1 MPILGLLKCVPA
13 RPTIGETAL
22 IEVHPPVGITAF
34 DAATSHSIRINGVPC
49 FRRYVQFIRPGLN
62 TVWAQAYGPGGPES
76 QSLAI
81 QILQPTNPP
90 AAITSGLPALL
101 SSSAVVA
108 PHVWPEIGVPLL
120 QTAHLPQQPNVV
132 AFGIGSS
139 SGLALRTES
148 IFNRSLRVLPEMLL
162 PNLGQSF
169 DISVQSAGQT
179 VTRTLT
185 FTNLYAMLKRIRGEA
200 HPTLTPVGF
209 ARRVGSGFKGHFT
222 IYNSEARPLVI
233 VRCRFDALSV
243 DGQTL
248 SGTSGGIIISQLIV
262 VPPRHIHFAVVFAS
276 FDNVAKDSNGFGA
289 HFTGRVAG
297 SDDMTNPITVRAN
310 VQFDLEPGQ
319 RSHLSSLAHSL
330 DAEAHL
336 NTIASA
342 LATLNRSGASLSEL
356 RSARLVSLPILE
368 DTRSVVSMGT
378 RAALSNGNLGDVHF
392 DSAVMPPTLTVGAEC
407 DPDNLPGNTPEGL
420 VCQANSETR
429 IITSPGRFMNA
440 RKRDVILS
448 PGGNGLIGGL
458 LTHVNHPQYY
468 SHSGIMTRNYD
479 QITHRTAS
487 QERLEAYPV
496 GSIPFDGP
504 EPTDDF
510 RPGVVKYDWP
520 GVITQNV
527 EDAVDGQVFT
537 DPDDPNHRPYTIQAF
552 DAVAAGA
559 TVQGN
564 WHIIPPIVIKPD
576 PMQETMKLREK
587 LHEVAGNAADS
598 VGTLHYRFYGYSDP
612 KIVKTAAPADSRW
625 AANTNPAICSSFI
638 WAMMKETGMLLQTA
652 GNVVTNADLRGS
664 AVSAGDKVGP
674 STPDGLFLYSA
685 AERKRCAEWLH
696 EQIANRAMDKINQK
710 AGILGGVVDLFTK
723 LTTHVSNEFL
733 NPFARDVVGTD
744 DDDTACENT
753 VDANAVSPDNIMCWK
768 GHGGTSAGPYGCW
781 EPLIYREPSYDV
793 VRINRW
799 RQVQLTVHLF
809 GVITF
814 QAQPLSGVTVT
825 LYEGKVGNTDAAGH
839 YTIHQVPHGMYTAK
853 AHKVQDGNVLSVATP
868 VTLMPPPPRKILIWR
883 DHRICSGLS

>member
-1 MPILGLLKCVPA
+1 MRRCRSGTRLPSYSPDLNPIEEFFAELKVLIKKNNPA
-13 RPTIGETAL
+13 RPANLSGDL
-22 IEVHPPVGITAF
+22 LNWRRDQAF
-34 DAATSHSIRINGVPC
+34 
-49 FRRYVQFIRPGLN
+49 
-62 TVWAQAYGPGGPES
+62 WAQAYGPGGPES

-108 PHVWPEIGVPLL
+108 PHVWLEIGVPLL

-162 PNLGQSF
+162 PNLGQIAKYRWDFGNGKVTETVSSVAHHDFSDSLDPTIKHQSF

-179 VTRTLT
+179 
-185 FTNLYAMLKRIRGEA
+185 
-200 HPTLTPVGF
+200 
-209 ARRVGSGFKGHFT
+209 
-222 IYNSEARPLVI
+222 
-233 VRCRFDALSV
+233 
-243 DGQTL
+243 TL
-248 SGTSGGIIISQLIV
+248 SGTSGGTIISQLIV
-262 VPPRHIHFAVVFAS
+262 VPPRHIYFAVVFAS

-289 HFTGRVAG
+289 YFTGRVAG

-319 RSHLSSLAHSL
+319 RSHLS
-330 DAEAHL
+330 
-336 NTIASA
+336 
-342 LATLNRSGASLSEL
+342 
-356 RSARLVSLPILE
+356 
-368 DTRSVVSMGT
+368 M
-378 RAALSNGNLGDVHF
+378 
-392 DSAVMPPTLTVGAEC
+392 GAEC

-420 VCQANSETR
+420 VCQATSETR

-458 LTHVNHPQYY
+458 LTHVNHQQYY

-479 QITHRTAS
+479 QITHYTAS

-510 RPGVVKYDWP
+510 RPGVVKYGWP

-527 EDAVDGQVFT
+527 EDAVHGQVFT

-625 AANTNPAICSSFI
+625 AANTDPAICSSFI
-638 WAMMKETGMLLQTA
+638 WAMMKKTGMLLQTA

-696 EQIANRAMDKINQK
+696 EQIANRAMNKINQK
-710 AGILGGVVDLFTK
+710 AGILGVVVDLFTK

-753 VDANAVSPDNIMCWK
+753 VDANAVSPDNIMWWK
-768 GHGGTSAGPYGCW
+768 GPGGTSAGPYGCW

-814 QAQPLSGVTVT
+814 LRVTVM

-839 YTIHQVPHGMYTAK
+839 YTIHQAPHGMYTAK
-853 AHKVQDGNVLSVATP
+853 AHKVQDGNVLSAATP
-868 VTLMPPPPRKILIWR
+868 ATLMPPPPRKILIWR